1 MTCDDVERDLDPYL
15 DRELG
20 PDSDAALRQ
29 HLRGCVAC
37 RRRVAN
43 REAIGPLVRSMPYHA
58 APDRLRMQVLTQA
71 RRARW
76 RRSAL
81 AWAAAAAV
89 VVVSLSSG
97 IALVRSSRAVG
108 VSGADAVVDAVVDG
122 HVRSL
127 MADHLVD
134 VASTDRHTVKPWF
147 LGKLDFSPPVHDLAS
162 LGFPLVGGRLEYLS
176 GRPVAALVYQRQKHT
191 INVFIWPAG
200 IGTTA
205 AASRFVRGFHVHE
218 WARDGMTFWVVS
230 DVNDGEL
237 TQFVRALQES

>member
-1 MTCDDVERDLDPYL
+1 MTCDDLERDLDPYV

-20 PDSDAALRQ
+20 PDSDAVLRQ

-37 RRRVAN
+37 RRRVAD

-58 APDRLRMQVLTQA
+58 APDRLRMKVLTQV

-81 AWAAAAAV
+81 AWVTAAAV
-89 VVVSLSSG
+89 VVVSLSGG
-97 IALVRSSRAVG
+97 IALVRSSRTVG
-108 VSGADAVVDAVVDG
+108 ESGAVADAVVDG

-134 VASTDRHTVKPWF
+134 VASTDQHTVKPWF
-147 LGKLDFSPPVHDLAS
+147 LGKLDFSPPVRDLAS

-191 INVFIWPAG
+191 INVFIWPGHVDTA
-200 IGTTA
+200 A

-230 DVNDGEL
+230 DLNDGEL
-237 TQFVRALQES
+237 TRFVRALQES